1 MGLFKKIYKAV
12 SSVGKKIEKAV
23 KKAGRDID
31 KAVIQPIVSPF
42 KTPKI
47 DLGPEEY
54 PDETVEQEEGFLL
67 PPGLPRMEPARK
79 KRKQVTPMDYSYFM
93 QNTSS
98 TIRALLGL
106 VPRSSE
112 DLLMKRRVTASE

>member
-1 MGLFKKIYKAV
+1 MGFFKKIYKAV
-12 SSVGKKIEKAV
+12 SKVGKKIEKFQ
-23 KKAGRDID
+23 KKNWRAID
-31 KAVIQPIVSPF
+31 KAIIQPIVSPF

-98 TIRALLGL
+98 TIKALLGL

-112 DLLMKRRVTASE
+112 DLLMKRRGTASE